1 MQIREKGTRIGRAS
15 SSCRRHIMNIMRR
28 RVLQLVGIGAVTIA
42 SPTLASALDAEAGGV
57 YRTAMGPVSAPLK
70 PGGPPSNS
78 ATTTPSESPRM
89 RPHHGYRHRR
99 PHSIVPT
106 R

>member
-1 MQIREKGTRIGRAS
+1 
-15 SSCRRHIMNIMRR
+15 MNIMRR

-42 SPTLASALDAEAGGV
+42 SPMLASAVDAETGGV

-78 ATTTPSESPRM
+78 ATTATPSASPRM

-99 PHSIVPT
+99 AHSIAPT

>member
-1 MQIREKGTRIGRAS
+1 
-15 SSCRRHIMNIMRR
+15 MNIMRR

-42 SPTLASALDAEAGGV
+42 SPTLASALDAETGGV

-70 PGGPPSNS
+70 PGGPPSNGVTM
-78 ATTTPSESPRM
+78 ATPSESPRM
-89 RPHHGYRHRR
+89 RPHHGHKHRR
-99 PHSIVPT
+99 AHSIAPT

>member
-1 MQIREKGTRIGRAS
+1 MS
-15 SSCRRHIMNIMRR
+15 IMRR
-28 RVLQLVGIGAVTIA
+28 RVLQLVGIGAVTIV

-70 PGGPPSNS
+70 PGSPPSNGL
-78 ATTTPSESPRM
+78 TTATPSESPRM
-89 RPHHGYRHRR
+89 RPHHGHKHRR
-99 PHSIVPT
+99 AHSIAPT